1 MMNRRHRNSMHED
14 DAYWLDKAYNNKLNY
29 FYIKG
34 DTMYV
39 AGTDNKQDVWDDI
52 TKVPKWG
59 YLTDSARYKM
69 IKPVLEKQPQIKT
82 LVGHSLAGTVVLR
95 MQKEH
100 PERDYSVR
108 TYGAPVFGYWG
119 GKNIRYKH
127 QFDPVSLFDMGA
139 NITPVASVN
148 PLTLHSYKG
157 YTYDFS
163 NHDIKPVEPVESEIK
178 IPNLT
183 NPVQTNSTYII
194 S

>member
-1 MMNRRHRNSMHED
+1 MMNRRDRNRMHED

-29 FYIKG
+29 YYIKG

-39 AGTDNKQDVWDDI
+39 AGTDTKQDVWDDI

-82 LVGHSLAGTVVLR
+82 LVGHSLAGLVVLR

-100 PERDYSVR
+100 PERDYEVR

-139 NITPVASVN
+139 KITPVASVN

-163 NHDIKPVEPVESEIK
+163 NHDIKPSER
-178 IPNLT
+178 
-183 NPVQTNSTYII
+183 VQTNNTYRI

>member
-1 MMNRRHRNSMHED
+1 MHED

-82 LVGHSLAGTVVLR
+82 LVGHSLSGVVVLR

-163 NHDIKPVEPVESEIK
+163 NHDIKPVEPIESEIK